1 MLLQLKELS
10 VYWRDWELYSF
21 EFSDKNFLLW
31 TSSPSTRADANF
43 TIKPIPSSQ
52 FPRLNMLSSAS
63 KTPSYGDDFSG
74 LNHP

>member
-10 VYWRDWELYSF
+10 VYWRDWELYSS

-43 TIKPIPSSQ
+43 TIKPIPSS
-52 FPRLNMLSSAS
+52 P
-63 KTPSYGDDFSG
+63 D
-74 LNHP
+74 